1 MTAEVDAFPG
11 TIGDVLA
18 DVRQRLKDAGISNGG
33 NEAKELV
40 ARALGGDRKTLH
52 LRQDELYP
60 GPFHPYLDSLLA
72 QRLAHVPLAYLLGE
86 WDFLDMTLTVT
97 PDVLIPRPETEE
109 LFEWMAGTSFS
120 SPISAVAD
128 VGTGAGGLALAAA
141 RQWPLARVTAIDLSG
156 AALAVARWNAR
167 QQGVENRMEFRRSDL
182 LDGMKDKGVDVVVA
196 NLPYVTTAE
205 WEGLS
210 REVLKEPRQA
220 LDGGPDGLKIIRRL
234 IPQAFRVLRAG
245 GWLFLEVGQGQPS
258 IVASEMIVAGF
269 SKVSIAPDFAGI
281 DRFVRGTQ

>member
-1 MTAEVDAFPG
+1 MTAQVDVFPG
-11 TIGDVLA
+11 TIGNVLSDA
-18 DVRQRLKDAGISNGG
+18 RQRLLIAGIPHGE

-40 ARALGGDRKTLH
+40 ARALGIDRKTID
-52 LRQDELYP
+52 LRRDEP
-60 GPFHPYLDSLLA
+60 SPRPSRASLDSLLV
-72 QRLAHVPLAYLLGE
+72 QRLAHVPLAYLIGE

-109 LFEWMAGTSFS
+109 LFQWMGSLFFS
-120 SPISAVAD
+120 SPVSAVAD

-141 RQWPLARVTAIDLSG
+141 RRWPLARVTAIDLSR

-167 QQGVENRMEFRRSDL
+167 QQGVEERINFRRADL
-182 LDGMKDKGVDVVVA
+182 LDGMNEKELDAVVA

-205 WEGLS
+205 MAGLS
-210 REVLKEPRQA
+210 REVLKEPRLA
-220 LDGGPDGLKIIRRL
+220 LDGGPDGLTLVRRL
-234 IPQAFRVLRAG
+234 IPQAFRTLRPG